1 MSSDIAVKVDG
12 VSKRYMLGAS
22 PLDRLKW
29 SLLGRSV
36 PHDLQHWALRDIS
49 FELARGET
57 LGIMGRNGC
66 GKSTLLE
73 IIVGTL
79 APTAGAV
86 SVSGHMAALLELGA
100 GFDMDLSGRENVY
113 VYGSLLGLPKHVIDS
128 RFDEIVGFAELESY
142 IDEPVKAYSSGMFM
156 RLAFSVAVNATP
168 EILVVDEALAVG
180 DEAFHRRCF
189 ARIDSLKEQGVSI
202 LFVSHAAGTVIEL
215 CDRVLLLDQGE
226 KLLLG
231 PPREVVSHYHRLIYA
246 QSEDQEEIRR
256 EILSGV
262 SLENPETSSRQEKPS
277 PKTTSQQVQSDEKE
291 EFDPAL
297 VSKSR
302 LEYSSRG
309 AQILNCSIS
318 APDGTPLNVLKR
330 GSLYFIEME
339 VAFDRDCFGVRYGML
354 IKTVVGT
361 ELGGMVSA
369 PAGQGLEQ
377 VAKGRRVKVR
387 LPFRPRLN
395 SDLYFANVGVVGLA
409 EEGEIFLHRISDALT
424 FRILRERDSTITSSV
439 DFSAGEEPVIEVS
452 APRS

>member
-29 SLLGRSV
+29 SLLGRPV

-113 VYGSLLGLPKHVIDS
+113 VYGSLLGLPKHVIGS
-128 RFDEIVGFAELESY
+128 RFDEIVAFAELESY

-180 DEAFHRRCF
+180 DEAFQRRCF

-246 QSEDQEEIRR
+246 PGEEQEGIRAR
-256 EILSGV
+256 ILAGLPVHDSQK
-262 SLENPETSSRQEKPS
+262 SSVEVGGDKKERL
-277 PKTTSQQVQSDEKE
+277 TSQRVLSEEEEARQAIEKLRGE
-291 EFDPAL
+291 DLSARVEAAY
-297 VSKSR
+297 K
-302 LEYSSRG
+302 LE
-309 AQILNCSIS
+309 
-318 APDGTPLNVLKR
+318 T
-330 GSLYFIEME
+330 
-339 VAFDRDCFGVRYGML
+339 
-354 IKTVVGT
+354 
-361 ELGGMVSA
+361 
-369 PAGQGLEQ
+369 
-377 VAKGRRVKVR
+377 VAKT
-387 LPFRPRLN
+387 L
-395 SDLYFANVGVVGLA
+395 
-409 EEGEIFLHRISDALT
+409 
-424 FRILRERDSTITSSV
+424 
-439 DFSAGEEPVIEVS
+439 GEERTRDVS
-452 APRS
+452 EN